1 MPRNNDQQTP
11 EKKSRFKARFKG
23 RGLAP
28 LNLNISFRNVSES
41 SSPRNSPPVDVSPID
56 FEAGFTARQAAK
68 VCVAANERYSVTRE
82 LLGAGAYGTVNRCD
96 VKDSI
101 SGIKVA
107 VAEKIVNDG
116 DPEFQL
122 LKVIQAGLNGST
134 KGRIPLLVSPYK
146 RTVGYRSSAF
156 FVPIFEL
163 GSLDTYLDKFSDV
176 FRSSRL
182 EETTVPAVV
191 SGFIYR
197 IMVHAIEG
205 LYLLHNIRY
214 NDNSVNYPGI
224 EQGDQRPLSP
234 IIHNDIKPANIL
246 LERSKDSGIEAVIA
260 DFGQASSATVA
271 KDIAFSGTIA
281 YMAPEKAV
289 YSPDHPRYQ
298 DDPSLKCRFDI
309 WSLGLVLHELLGVGH
324 PFGRVE
330 SQIDLMAS
338 SLTYLNLEAGDQE
351 QSEKAFTVL
360 REKFSPQLESFARL
374 ENPSVYNDDGSSQI
388 YHDILVDLA
397 NICVLPDFWRPTS
410 GELEGIL
417 NTRLAGL
424 FEPTMASESEVSR
437 FMDYLTGK
445 SASFHAADE
454 VERSNP
460 DVFGCANTV

>member
-1 MPRNNDQQTP
+1 MPGNNDQQTP
-11 EKKSRFKARFKG
+11 EKKPRFKARFKG
-23 RGLAP
+23 RVLEP
-28 LNLNISFRNVSES
+28 LNLNISLQEVSES
-41 SSPRNSPPVDVSPID
+41 SSPRNSPPAEVSPID

-68 VCVAANERYSVTRE
+68 VCIAANERYSVTRE

-101 SGIKVA
+101 SGINVA
-107 VAEKIVNDG
+107 LAEKVVNDG

-122 LKVIQAGLNGST
+122 LKVIQAGLNGSA

-146 RTVGYRSSAF
+146 RTVGRRSSAF

-163 GSLDTYLDKFSDV
+163 GSLDAYLDKFSGM

-182 EETTVPAVV
+182 DATRVPAVV
-191 SGFIYR
+191 SGFIYC
-197 IMVHAIEG
+197 IMVQTIEG

-224 EQGDQRPLSP
+224 EQGAQRPLSP

-246 LERSKDSGIEAVIA
+246 LERSKDGGIEAVIA
-260 DFGQASSATVA
+260 DFGQASSVTVA
-271 KDIAFSGTIA
+271 NDIAFSGTIA

-289 YSPDHPRYQ
+289 YRPDHPRYQ
-298 DDPSLKCRFDI
+298 SDSSLKCRFDI
-309 WSLGLVLHELLGVGH
+309 WSLGLVLHELLGLDH
-324 PFGRVE
+324 PFGRVV
-330 SQIDLMAS
+330 SQIDLMVS
-338 SLTYLNLEAGDQE
+338 SLAYLKLEVGDQE
-351 QSEKAFTVL
+351 QSEETITVL

-374 ENPSVYNDDGSSQI
+374 KNLSVYNDDGSSQV

-424 FEPTMASESEVSR
+424 FEPTMASKSKVSS

-460 DVFGCANTV
+460 DVFGFANTV